1 MDDCLKRQT
10 STATPAEPGGFPW
23 GLKIR
28 FWMSKHDAR
37 VCELAAPGLLGGEQ
51 WVWSTASL
59 RCVAGV
65 LATSVLFRG
74 DLVTA

>member
-1 MDDCLKRQT
+1 MTLGF
-10 STATPAEPGGFPW
+10 AE
-23 GLKIR
+23 
-28 FWMSKHDAR
+28 S
-37 VCELAAPGLLGGEQ
+37 AAPGLLGGEQ